1 MSNAFEKLDPK
12 IREAVWELGW
22 DSLRQLQVDSIEA
35 VLQSRDHVILAAATA
50 SGKTEAA
57 FLPILS
63 LMVAE
68 RRSSVQALYISPL
81 VALINDQFGRLE
93 SLCEKAD
100 IAVHRRH
107 GGVNE
112 SERQRMMKNPSGVLL
127 ITPESLEALFIRRGR
142 ELSRLFCGLQ
152 FVVIDE
158 LHSFLDNVRGTHLF
172 SLLKRLEVASGTTPR
187 YFGLSATL
195 GDFTQAKAFLSRE
208 NPSMVRVIEDS
219 SHTKN
224 VRVSLKSYIR
234 RKPPRGKPHNPEALP
249 DPTATIAEDIAFRCR
264 TGSHLVFC
272 NARVQAELLTD
283 NLHNIVRRER
293 WTADPFVLHH
303 GSISKDLR
311 QEAEETLK
319 SGRQVTA
326 VCTSTLEMG
335 IDIGSVKTVCQVGPP
350 WSVASLTQRVGRS
363 GRKEDESQI
372 LRLYT
377 IDEELTAES
386 KPSERLYPEL
396 VRAIALVELLS
407 QKWVE
412 GTAVSRAHYS
422 TCIHQVLSVLRQTGG
437 CHAVLVYDLLCVK
450 GAFSRIPEKD
460 FVKLLRSMSQ
470 KGLIAQ
476 MNSGEIILAPAG
488 EEIVE
493 ARDFYAAFVTAIEY
507 SVESHG
513 ERLGLLPLD
522 SLPNVT
528 ESLLLAGRRWQ
539 VEAIYHDQRQVIV
552 IPSKGYTPPKFIGKG
567 GLIDPRVMAQMRE
580 ILTST
585 KGFDYLEQTSVH
597 FLEDARSFLR
607 RCNLAEVGI
616 AAKGGDI
623 VWFPWGGTRAHE
635 ALTVFARAD
644 EIVASKDLISV
655 TYHDCPLDLFRAH
668 CQKVASGAIPING
681 LDKLSVLL
689 ERDRFDQYV
698 SRELLEKAFLTE
710 TLDLSAARQLAA
722 SMANGSVPSRPE
734 E

>member
-1 MSNAFEKLDPK
+1 M
-12 IREAVWELGW
+12 
-22 DSLRQLQVDSIEA
+22 
-35 VLQSRDHVILAAATA
+35 
-50 SGKTEAA
+50 
-57 FLPILS
+57 
-63 LMVAE
+63 
-68 RRSSVQALYISPL
+68 
-81 VALINDQFGRLE
+81 
-93 SLCEKAD
+93 
-100 IAVHRRH
+100 
-107 GGVNE
+107 
-112 SERQRMMKNPSGVLL
+112 
-127 ITPESLEALFIRRGR
+127 
-142 ELSRLFCGLQ
+142 
-152 FVVIDE
+152 
-158 LHSFLDNVRGTHLF
+158 
-172 SLLKRLEVASGTTPR
+172 
-187 YFGLSATL
+187 
-195 GDFTQAKAFLSRE
+195 
-208 NPSMVRVIEDS
+208 
-219 SHTKN
+219 
-224 VRVSLKSYIR
+224 
-234 RKPPRGKPHNPEALP
+234 
-249 DPTATIAEDIAFRCR
+249 
-264 TGSHLVFC
+264 VFC

-311 QEAEETLK
+311 QDAEETLK

-377 IDEELTAES
+377 TDEELTAES

-412 GTAVSRAHYS
+412 GNEVARAHYS

-437 CHAVLVYDLLCVK
+437 CDAVPLYDLLCIK

-460 FVKLLRSMSQ
+460 FIKLLRSMSQ
-470 KGLIAQ
+470 KDLIAQ

-513 ERLGLLPLD
+513 ERVGLLPLD

-552 IPSKGYTPPKFIGKG
+552 IPSKGYTPPKFIGMG
-567 GLIDPRVMAQMRE
+567 GLIDPHVMAQMRE
-580 ILTST
+580 VLTST
-585 KGFDYLEQTSVH
+585 KGFEYLDPTSVH
-597 FLEDARSFLR
+597 FLEDARSFFHRSNLR
-607 RCNLAEVGI
+607 AGI

-623 VWFPWGGTRAHE
+623 VWFPWGGTWAHE
-635 ALTVFARAD
+635 ALAVFAKAD

-655 TYHDCPLDLFRAH
+655 TYHDCPFDVFHAH
-668 CQKVASGAIPING
+668 CQKVASGAIAING
-681 LDKLSVLL
+681 LDNLSVLL

-722 SMANGSVPSRPE
+722 SMANGSVASRPE